1 MALLAGCE
9 GDEGSPDSAPAKRA
23 GPPPE
28 EPNLIVVMTDDQT
41 VGSFGPRAMPYT
53 WKLFHDERSAIFEDA
68 LAVPPLCCPARA
80 GFITGQYPHNH
91 GVFTNN
97 PGYSLLS
104 DKNNVLPAWLQRAG
118 YRTAMV
124 GKFLNFYGY
133 DEDLQLQ
140 PDAAEPAPGWDSW
153 LAFLDEPGYYDY
165 ALGSDGEKVFHGT
178 DRDEYSTD
186 VLTARAV
193 DQVADPERTDPLFM
207 WLAYAAPHDDTSTIS
222 PCEGEF
228 ATPPTPE
235 AFEEFAAAPLPRDP
249 SFDEGDRSDK
259 LRALADRPPITRET
273 IDEMELRW
281 RCGLA
286 ALRSADDG
294 VRDVVEA
301 LEERGEMENTVLVF
315 VSDNGF
321 FFGEHALDK
330 DKRLPYRAA
339 AQIPMAIRVGAGVDD
354 EAPPAEIDELAGTF
368 DLAPTLLD
376 YAGAEP
382 CIGGDDC
389 RTLDS
394 VSLRP
399 LLEGRD
405 DDYPSDRAILLEL
418 DDGYTYEALRTTRY
432 LYLRLEADHA
442 GALPGGPG
450 AELYDLSSDP
460 YELENLL
467 EVDPDGTAELR
478 DELDARLDR
487 LAACSGESCASG

>member
-1 MALLAGCE
+1 
-9 GDEGSPDSAPAKRA
+9 
-23 GPPPE
+23 
-28 EPNLIVVMTDDQT
+28 
-41 VGSFGPRAMPYT
+41 
-53 WKLFHDERSAIFEDA
+53 
-68 LAVPPLCCPARA
+68 
-80 GFITGQYPHNH
+80 
-91 GVFTNN
+91 
-97 PGYSLLS
+97 
-104 DKNNVLPAWLQRAG
+104 
-118 YRTAMV
+118 
-124 GKFLNFYGY
+124 
-133 DEDLQLQ
+133 
-140 PDAAEPAPGWDSW
+140 
-153 LAFLDEPGYYDY
+153 
-165 ALGSDGEKVFHGT
+165 
-178 DRDEYSTD
+178 
-186 VLTARAV
+186 
-193 DQVADPERTDPLFM
+193 
-207 WLAYAAPHDDTSTIS
+207 
-222 PCEGEF
+222 
-228 ATPPTPE
+228 
-235 AFEEFAAAPLPRDP
+235 
-249 SFDEGDRSDK
+249 
-259 LRALADRPPITRET
+259 
-273 IDEMELRW
+273 
-281 RCGLA
+281 
-286 ALRSADDG
+286 
-294 VRDVVEA
+294 
-301 LEERGEMENTVLVF
+301 MENTVLVF

-376 YAGAEP
+376 YADAEP